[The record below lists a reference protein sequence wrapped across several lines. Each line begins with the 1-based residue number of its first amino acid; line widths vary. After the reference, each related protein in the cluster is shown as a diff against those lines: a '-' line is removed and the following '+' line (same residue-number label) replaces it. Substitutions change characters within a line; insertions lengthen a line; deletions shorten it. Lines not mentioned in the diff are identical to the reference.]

1 MTLLADA
8 THIIGP
14 AVYAQIEL
22 VSCRFEKGVHSPTVV
37 ANAPPIDMT
46 PLETCEDNAFGDTLI
61 ASGKTGTHT

>member
-14 AVYAQIEL
+14 AVEL
-22 VSCRFEKGVHSPTVV
+22 VSRRFVEGVHSPTVV

-61 ASGKTGTHT
+61 ASRKPGTHT